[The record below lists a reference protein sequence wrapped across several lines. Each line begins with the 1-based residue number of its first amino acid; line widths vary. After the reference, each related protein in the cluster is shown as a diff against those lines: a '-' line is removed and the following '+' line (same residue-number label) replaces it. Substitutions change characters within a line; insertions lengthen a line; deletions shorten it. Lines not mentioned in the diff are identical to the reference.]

1 MTDYQGILNRIY
13 DEIQPLLGK
22 GKVADYIPALAEKD
36 NMKFGMVVKQLDG
49 TTFSIGDADEQ
60 FSIQSIS
67 KVLSLTTVVRDTDDF
82 LKTRCGKEPSGTP
95 FNSLVQL
102 EYENGIPRNPFINAG
117 ALVTT
122 DQMYTNL
129 NNPKK
134 DFLKFV
140 RNVSGDKDIEYN
152 EKIAQSEAGA
162 GYRNAA
168 LVNLMKDFNNIDNGV
183 DKVLD
188 TYFHQCSIEMNCE
201 QLCDTFS
208 YLTNHGIN
216 PKTGEQILS
225 VRRAKRINAI
235 MLTCGTYDAVGDV
248 AYRIGLPA
256 KSGVGG
262 GIVALVPGELTVCVW
277 SPGLD
282 VKGNSL
288 AGIKALELFT
298 TYAENSIF

>member
-1 MTDYQGILNRIY
+1 MTDYQDILNRIY
-13 DEIQPLLGK
+13 DEIQPLLGT
-22 GKVADYIPALAEKD
+22 GKVADYIPALAIKD
-36 NMKFGMVVKQLDG
+36 NMKFGMVVKLLDG
-49 TTFSIGDADEQ
+49 TTFSVGDAEEQ

-67 KVLSLTTVVRDTDDF
+67 KVLSLTTVVRDTNDF

-140 RNVSGDKDIEYN
+140 RSVSGDKEIEYN

-168 LVNLMKDFNNIDNGV
+168 LVNLMKDFGNIDNKV

-208 YLTNHGIN
+208 YLTNRGVN
-216 PKTGEQILS
+216 PKTGERILS

-248 AYRIGLPA
+248 AYRIGIPA

-262 GIVALVPGELTVCVW
+262 GIVALVPGELTVTVW

-282 VKGNSL
+282 KKGNSL

>member
-13 DEIQPLLGK
+13 DEIQPLLGQ

-36 NMKFGMVVKQLDG
+36 SHKFGMVIKLIDG
-49 TTFSIGDADEQ
+49 TTFKIGDAEEQ

-67 KVLSLTTVVRDTDDF
+67 KVLTLTTVVKESVDF

-122 DQMYTNL
+122 DQMYTNF
-129 NNPKK
+129 NNPKS

-140 RNVSGDKDIEYN
+140 RKISGDKDISYN
-152 EKIAQSEAGA
+152 EKIARSEEQT

-168 LVNLMKDFNNIDNGV
+168 LVNLMKDFNNIDNDV

-188 TYFHQCSIEMNCE
+188 TYFHQCSLEMNCE

-208 YLTNHGIN
+208 FLANRGVN
-216 PKTGEQILS
+216 PKTGERILS
-225 VRRAKRINAI
+225 IRRAKRINAI

-248 AYRIGLPA
+248 AYRVGIPA

-262 GIVALVPGELTVCVW
+262 GIVALVPGELTVAVW

-282 VKGNSL
+282 KKGNSL

-298 TYAENSIF
+298 TYADNSIF